1 MLTADLRIGESA
13 ALRATDSSEQRYP
26 ILGSAERELASHSL
40 FTPLSC
46 TRRCTSMT
54 AEIPAALQGTR
65 DVLLHAAQDPEV
77 QPALARAQEAHAP
90 RTLLVG
96 VDAEGLSDH
105 AIHAALEIE
114 KHFRSK
120 LVLLHAVGTA
130 ALSWENVEDPA
141 DAARST
147 GLVVQ
152 ATRVVLEH
160 VRQLLRARGEDGAR
174 AEQLL
179 HVVIGPPAKVLS
191 SQARELDADLIL
203 LGTHKRRGWID
214 LGSTLRGVLAQ
225 APKAV
230 WLQTAPLT
238 PLRSILCP
246 VDLSSESLQALH
258 HACHFARAFGAR
270 VEVLHVFHS
279 SQYVLSTWAGYPD
292 LGAAFALDD
301 LRQAARAEFE
311 RVLAEFDWQGVEHT
325 LSFAEGEPAERTL
338 EREDA
343 HDLVMLCTHG
353 RTGLPGAVLG
363 NVAYSVM
370 KRCTKPVLAIRHPER
385 ELLR

>member
-1 MLTADLRIGESA
+1 
-13 ALRATDSSEQRYP
+13 
-26 ILGSAERELASHSL
+26 
-40 FTPLSC
+40 
-46 TRRCTSMT
+46 MT

-214 LGSTLRGVLAQ
+214 FGSTVRAVLAR
-225 APKAV
+225 APSAV
-230 WLQTAPLT
+230 WLQASPAAPI
-238 PLRSILCP
+238 RSILCP
-246 VDLSSESLQALH
+246 VDLSQESLLALQQACRL
-258 HACHFARAFGAR
+258 GKLWDAR
-270 VEVLHVFHS
+270 VDVIHVFQS
-279 SQYVLSTWAGYPD
+279 SRYLLSTWPEYPD
-292 LGAAFALDD
+292 FGAPFALDE
-301 LRQAARAEFE
+301 LRSAERAEFA
-311 RVLAEFDWQGVEHT
+311 RTLDGFDWQGVRHE
-325 LSFAEGEPAERTL
+325 LRFLEGEPHECVLDVAHS
-338 EREDA
+338 
-343 HDLVMLCTHG
+343 HDLVVMGTHG
-353 RTGLPGAVLG
+353 RTGVASALLG

-370 KRCTKPVLAIRHPER
+370 RRCEKPVLAIRHPER
-385 ELLR
+385 QFLT